1 MQMSY
6 MSYMSALLLPGRGKL
21 GSMHRTYGEACTFL
35 GRLKAISFPLVSP
48 MIPHTRDS
56 VTWFSR
62 LGPGFWVSN
71 LTGNQQGVSYS
82 PWFRCVFSLLP
93 YFISCFPYFLVS
105 ILVLYVY
112 LVSLCFLRPYHITSP
127 LPSLV
132 TSFLTT
138 LAVLFPHFPTCTLL
152 VALRWEHMCKYHFL
166 AIRAPGKMVGLLV
179 LADLNAFNFNL
190 WEPFLGVSL
199 KKSLNSI
206 WGIRSHY

>member
-82 PWFRCVFSLLP
+82 PWFRCVSSLLP
-93 YFISCFPYFLVS
+93 YFISCFPMF
-105 ILVLYVY
+105 
-112 LVSLCFLRPYHITSP
+112 SLLSCLHPCFICLSCFSLFPTS
-127 LPSLV
+127 LPHHFP
-132 TSFLTT
+132 TSFLNYFLSDHLSWFVFLTFL
-138 LAVLFPHFPTCTLL
+138 LAH
-152 VALRWEHMCKYHFL
+152 
-166 AIRAPGKMVGLLV
+166 
-179 LADLNAFNFNL
+179 
-190 WEPFLGVSL
+190 S
-199 KKSLNSI
+199 
-206 WGIRSHY
+206 

>member
-127 LPSLV
+127 LPSLI

-138 LAVLFPHFPTCTLL
+138 LAGLFSSLSYLHTLSSSSARGAH
-152 VALRWEHMCKYHFL
+152 VQVSFFGHKSSREDGRS
-166 AIRAPGKMVGLLV
+166 RAGWFKRLELQSMRT
-179 LADLNAFNFNL
+179 
-190 WEPFLGVSL
+190 FLG
-199 KKSLNSI
+199 
-206 WGIRSHY
+206 G

>member
-1 MQMSY
+1 
-6 MSYMSALLLPGRGKL
+6 MSALLLPGRGKL

-71 LTGNQQGVSYS
+71 LNAGNQQGVSYS
-82 PWFRCVFSLLP
+82 PWFRCVSSLLP
-93 YFISCFPYFLVS
+93 YLFYVLFSLLSCLHPCFICLSCF
-105 ILVLYVY
+105 
-112 LVSLCFLRPYHITSP
+112 SLFPTVRPYHITSP

-138 LAVLFPHFPTCTLL
+138 LAGLFSSLSYLHTLSSSSAMGAH
-152 VALRWEHMCKYHFL
+152 VQVSFFGHKSSGEGGRST
-166 AIRAPGKMVGLLV
+166 RAGWFKRL
-179 LADLNAFNFNL
+179 
-190 WEPFLGVSL
+190 
-199 KKSLNSI
+199 
-206 WGIRSHY
+206 